1 MKEYQAKDYLFG
13 LTVLFCFLFTLA
25 TLKLDLIIIIKIKAA
40 ECCHSF
46 KKKKKRKYMPSSDI
60 EHKYMKAGYISC
72 LMLKIKNTAS
82 ELAAEVTFLMSCLA
96 YRKVY
101 FPI

>member
-1 MKEYQAKDYLFG
+1 
-13 LTVLFCFLFTLA
+13 
-25 TLKLDLIIIIKIKAA
+25 
-40 ECCHSF
+40 
-46 KKKKKRKYMPSSDI
+46 MPSSDI

-101 FPI
+101 FPIQQ